1 MDYSK
6 KLIKEVVMSDIRQTI
21 AAISTSMAGSG
32 GIGIIRISGDSA
44 IDIADS
50 VFEAKSGKKL
60 SESNSHTIH
69 YGNITDDGKK
79 IDEVLLMLM
88 KAPKTYTREDVV
100 EINCHGGS
108 LVMNRILE
116 LVIKK
121 GARMAEP
128 GEFTKRAFLNGRM
141 DLSQAEAVINVINA
155 QNDYALKASVMQ
167 LDGKLSQQVR
177 QIRTVLMDN
186 IAFIEA
192 ALDDPEHISLD
203 NYVDK
208 LQIDVDNC
216 VDKLQKLCKTAEN
229 GRIVTNGINTVI
241 LGKPNA
247 GKSSL
252 LNYLARQ
259 ERAIVTDIEG
269 TTRDILE
276 EKINLNGVTLNLMDT
291 AGIRQTSDIVE
302 KIGVDKAK
310 SAAENADLIIYV
322 VDSSRNLDD
331 NDEEIFNLIKG
342 HKVIILLNKADL
354 LPVVTTGDIRL
365 KTDFEVIEVSAKTGE
380 GMEIFADT
388 IKKMFYNGEI
398 DSNDQLMITNLRHKS
413 LLNDAITSLNMV
425 KRSIEDNMPEDFFS
439 IDLMSA
445 YEQLGKIVGEAVEED
460 LVNTIFSKFC
470 MGK

>member
-1 MDYSK
+1 
-6 KLIKEVVMSDIRQTI
+6 MSDIRQTI
-21 AAISTSMAGSG
+21 AAISTSMSGSG
-32 GIGIIRISGDSA
+32 GIGIIRISGDEA
-44 IDIADS
+44 VAIADS
-50 VFEAKSGKKL
+50 VFIGKSGKKL
-60 SESNSHTIH
+60 SESRSHTIH
-69 YGNITDDGKK
+69 YGYITDNEKK
-79 IDEVLLMLM
+79 VDEVLVMLM

-116 LVIKK
+116 LIVEK
-121 GARMAEP
+121 GARIAEP

-167 LDGKLSQQVR
+167 LDGKLSTQVR
-177 QIRTVLMDN
+177 KIRTVIMDN

-208 LQIDVDNC
+208 LQEDVDNC
-216 VDKLQKLCKTAEN
+216 VDKLEKLCKTAEN
-229 GRIVTNGINTVI
+229 GRIITSGINTVI

-310 SAAENADLIIYV
+310 NAAENADLIVYV
-322 VDSSRNLDD
+322 VDSSRELDD

-342 HKVIILLNKADL
+342 HKVIILLNKSDL
-354 LPVVTTGDIRL
+354 SSVVTTSEIRL
-365 KTDFEVIEVSAKTGE
+365 KTDFETLEVSVKTGA
-380 GMEIFADT
+380 GMDIFADT
-388 IKKMFYNGEI
+388 IKEMFYKGEI
-398 DSNDQLMITNLRHKS
+398 NSNDELMITNLRHKA
-413 LLNDAITSLNMV
+413 LLNDAVTSLKMV

>member
-1 MDYSK
+1 
-6 KLIKEVVMSDIRQTI
+6 MSDIRQTI
-21 AAISTSMAGSG
+21 AAISTSMSGSG
-32 GIGIIRISGDSA
+32 GIGIIRISGDEA
-44 IDIADS
+44 VAIADS
-50 VFEAKSGKKL
+50 VFTAKSGKKL
-60 SESNSHTIH
+60 SESRSHTIH
-69 YGNITDDGKK
+69 YGYIADNEKK
-79 IDEVLLMLM
+79 VDEVLVMLM
-88 KAPKTYTREDVV
+88 KGPKTYTREDVV

-116 LVIKK
+116 LLVQK
-121 GARMAEP
+121 GARIAEP

-167 LDGKLSQQVR
+167 LDGKLSAQVR
-177 QIRTVLMDN
+177 KIRTIIMDN

-192 ALDDPEHISLD
+192 ALDDPEHISFD

-208 LQIDVDNC
+208 LQEDVDNC
-216 VDKLQKLCKTAEN
+216 VDNLEKLCKTAEN
-229 GRIVTNGINTVI
+229 GRIVTSGINTVI

-310 SAAENADLIIYV
+310 NAAENADLIIYV
-322 VDSSRNLDD
+322 VDSSRKLDD

-342 HKVIILLNKADL
+342 HKVIILLNKSDL
-354 LPVVTTGDIRL
+354 SPLVTAGEIRL
-365 KTDFEVIEVSAKTGE
+365 KTDFEALEVSVKTGD
-380 GMEIFADT
+380 GMDIFAEK
-388 IKKMFYNGEI
+388 IKEMFYKGEI
-398 DSNDQLMITNLRHKS
+398 NSNDELMITNLRHKT
-413 LLNDAITSLNMV
+413 LLNDAVTSLKMV
-425 KRSIEDNMPEDFFS
+425 KKSIEDNMPEDFFS